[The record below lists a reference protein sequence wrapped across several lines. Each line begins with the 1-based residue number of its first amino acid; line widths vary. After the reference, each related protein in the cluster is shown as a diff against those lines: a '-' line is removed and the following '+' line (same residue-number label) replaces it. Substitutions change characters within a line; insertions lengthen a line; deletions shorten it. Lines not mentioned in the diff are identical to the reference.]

1 MERKDIFFEIADLFN
16 SLGREWIN
24 ETELDYRLREF
35 LDDMEAD
42 YKLDDCDVE
51 NILDSTRAL
60 IRYIQI

>member
-24 ETELDYRLREF
+24 EIELDYRLREF

-42 YKLDDCDVE
+42 YKLNSCDVE

-60 IRYIQI
+60 IKHIQI